1 MKDILF
7 LFEMMILSEYV
18 GLRILSLKIFSRFA
32 RFPISN
38 LLQFKDC
45 IQGCVST
52 VFSDN
57 DVRTHV
63 STLQSLYDDYLA
75 LRGEISTKAISTEPN

>member
-1 MKDILF
+1 MGFKQGEEVCEVKDILF

-38 LLQFKDC
+38 LLQFKDYIPHTAKKFASC
-45 IQGCVST
+45 WDSNVL
-52 VFSDN
+52 V
-57 DVRTHV
+57 
-63 STLQSLYDDYLA
+63 
-75 LRGEISTKAISTEPN
+75 